1 MCRVQWP
8 ELGVFNFLLVKGMKG
23 RGLLCGPGNI
33 LDNIIIIIIVV
44 LTEWSRKTEFP

>member
-8 ELGVFNFLLVKGMKG
+8 EFNILLVQGMKG

-33 LDNIIIIIIVV
+33 LDNIIIIIVV

>member
-1 MCRVQWP
+1 MQWP
-8 ELGVFNFLLVKGMKG
+8 ELGVFNILLVDQGMKG

-44 LTEWSRKTEFP
+44 LTK